1 MMPAD
6 LAKLLV
12 KPQNK
17 RPLVV
22 CVGFEFLYKGAHIPM
37 SQFAGPGT
45 EAQGIDALR
54 KWASRIPHHKQVV
67 VYCGCCPM
75 KECPNVRP
83 AFSGV
88 REMGFKHLKVLYL
101 ENDLAKDWVDN
112 SFATEKGSQK

>member
-1 MMPAD
+1 MRPTEALVILQRPRGVSLKSILMTVLFFRLAPVMCERNFAQPEEVSTQDPWDQSQVMMPAD

-54 KWASRIPHHKQVV
+54 KWASRIPHHKQV
-67 VYCGCCPM
+67 
-75 KECPNVRP
+75 
-83 AFSGV
+83 
-88 REMGFKHLKVLYL
+88 
-101 ENDLAKDWVDN
+101 
-112 SFATEKGSQK
+112 